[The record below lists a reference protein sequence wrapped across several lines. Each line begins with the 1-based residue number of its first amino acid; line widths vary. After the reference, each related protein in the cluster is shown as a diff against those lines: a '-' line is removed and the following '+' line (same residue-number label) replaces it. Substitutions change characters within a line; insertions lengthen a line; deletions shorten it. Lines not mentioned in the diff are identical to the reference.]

1 MAPIKTLIFKAG
13 KRILSLSLSLSLSLF
28 RFARS
33 RNLAAMFGE
42 TIALNI
48 SARDNAVTRCNYERE
63 RSDRL
68 MDSRERGPR

>member
-1 MAPIKTLIFKAG
+1 
-13 KRILSLSLSLSLSLF
+13 
-28 RFARS
+28 
-33 RNLAAMFGE
+33 MFGE

-48 SARDNAVTRCNYERE
+48 SARDNAVTRRNYERE